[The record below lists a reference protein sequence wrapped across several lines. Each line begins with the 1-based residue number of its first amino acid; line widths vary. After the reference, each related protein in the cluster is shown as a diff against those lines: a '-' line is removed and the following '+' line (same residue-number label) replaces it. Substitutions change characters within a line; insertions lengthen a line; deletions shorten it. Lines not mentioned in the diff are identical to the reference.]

1 MIIKNLTYLERVC
14 SDYKN
19 IENYEIA
26 VNSEKKYHLH
36 HKLEIQG
43 DKVLSRQTLKEM
55 DLYFH
60 RPSNELIFL
69 TETEHRKLHGKYITD
84 EQRKLL
90 SLNNLGHPVSEET
103 KQKISQA
110 NKGKSAYNKGIPMDE
125 KTKLKLSIAKTG
137 TKQNISDEE
146 RKRRSDLIKEYMAT
160 HPRDLSGKNNPHY
173 GITVSNEQK
182 IRQSQKMKGRH
193 WYNNGEISIS
203 AFECPSGFIP
213 GRLNSS
219 SGVVGVYFD
228 KTRNKWVAR
237 ITIDNKDI
245 RLGRFNTF
253 IDAARARLKA
263 EFMNDN
269 ENALQYSLLSTYFSL
284 EEINELKLLNNNTPE
299 T

>member
-26 VNSEKKYHLH
+26 VSSEEKYHLH
-36 HKLEIQG
+36 HKLEIQD

-84 EQRKLL
+84 EKRQLL
-90 SLNNLGHPVSEET
+90 SLNNLGHIISEET

-110 NKGKSAYNKGIPMDE
+110 NKGKPAYNKGIPMNE
-125 KTKLKLSIAKTG
+125 ETKLKLSIAKTG
-137 TKQNISDEE
+137 TKLNISDEE

-173 GITVSNEQK
+173 GISVPDEQK
-182 IRQSQKMKGRH
+182 NRQSQKMKGRH

-203 AFECPSGFIP
+203 AFECPIGFVP
-213 GRLNSS
+213 GRLNLN

-228 KTRNKWVAR
+228 KTRNKWAAR
-237 ITIDNKDI
+237 IIIDNKDI

-263 EFMNDN
+263 EIKYLKDF
-269 ENALQYSLLSTYFSL
+269 ALQKHLYTQYFSDEELQTLLSES
-284 EEINELKLLNNNTPE
+284 
-299 T
+299 